1 MAEAVRF
8 RVGPLTIP
16 IAADAF
22 EAWVDQ
28 AGEGDRL
35 PYARGPE
42 PLRSHATF
50 LLAARLVEQ
59 KRITIFQPRV
69 PGTKLFDFVAQR
81 LAPGF
86 MPVPVE
92 PEALDVLD
100 RRVLGEIRAVIAAG
114 TPWPGDASAARRLQL
129 KNADAVRYRRE
140 RLAGL
145 GVISWVNRGPLQP
158 LVITDLETGKCTAEA
173 RR

>member
-8 RVGPLTIP
+8 QVGPLTIP

-42 PLRSHATF
+42 PLRAHPTF
-50 LLAARLVEQ
+50 LLAARLVAQ
-59 KRITIFQPRV
+59 KRITTFQPRV
-69 PGTKLFDFVAQR
+69 PGTRLFDFVAER
-81 LAPGF
+81 LAIGF
-86 MPVPVE
+86 VPAPVDVE
-92 PEALDVLD
+92 VLDILD

-114 TPWPGDASAARRLQL
+114 SAWPGDASAARRLQL

-145 GVISWVNRGPLQP
+145 GVIRWVNRGPLLP

-173 RR
+173 R